1 MNSGLVWGLTRV
13 TLNFWKST
21 VVPSQDTKEQSIG
34 YMFISDSID
43 ETIAEIKSRN
53 TFMENELPS
62 SREIKG
68 NQTFIRL
75 IDSGIGFVAY
85 G

>member
-1 MNSGLVWGLTRV
+1 
-13 TLNFWKST
+13 
-21 VVPSQDTKEQSIG
+21 
-34 YMFISDSID
+34 MFISDSID
-43 ETIAEIKSRN
+43 GTIAEIKSRN